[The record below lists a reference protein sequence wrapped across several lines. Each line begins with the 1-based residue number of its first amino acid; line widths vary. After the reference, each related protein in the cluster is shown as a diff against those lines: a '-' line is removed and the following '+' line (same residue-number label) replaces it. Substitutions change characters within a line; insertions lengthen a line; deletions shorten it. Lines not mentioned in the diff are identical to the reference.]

1 MLYIE
6 NGVIAVTRGDDATL
20 EVTVHT
26 SAGEDYPMSADD
38 TLTLT
43 VRALPSD
50 SQPVLLSL
58 TSAPGSSRLVL
69 RGADTA
75 DIAPGKYSCDIQLN
89 RAGGGRYTVFPTPGP
104 EALRF
109 CNWENFVLLPEVTVP

>member
-6 NGVIAVTRGDDATL
+6 DGMIAVTRGDDAVL
-20 EVTVHT
+20 EVDIHT
-26 SAGEDYPMSADD
+26 SAGEDYQMDPGD

-50 SQPVLLSL
+50 RLPVLLAL
-58 TSAPGSSRLVL
+58 TSAPGSNRLVL

-75 DIAPGKYSCDIQLN
+75 DLAPGKYSCDIQLEGADGK
-89 RAGGGRYTVFPTPGP
+89 RHTVFPGPGLAAM
-104 EALRF
+104 EYR
-109 CNWENFVLLPEVTVP
+109 NWENFIIVPEVTVP